1 MKKILTILLLGFTML
16 FVSCTNQSK
25 SALNI
30 YMPDGAPALAMA
42 NVLDEGF
49 SHEDYEANF
58 NIVNANMI
66 TNIVSSSSC
75 DLAIIPTTAAAQL
88 YSKGVGIRLASVN
101 VFGNL
106 YIAGTTTLDS
116 LEGLKGK
123 VVYTTIGT
131 TISLVKYI
139 LAQNSIEVEDGSEPV
154 ADKVVLD
161 SRSDGT
167 EIVQLLKKASTEG
180 KEAYGVLGEPV
191 VSKALGMISNLKLT
205 FDLQKEYKEV
215 TGFDGYP
222 QACLVVKD
230 KVYQEHTGFVEAF
243 LDKLASNENFLKGN
257 VNRLPEIFKKY
268 DSTLQNMT
276 FTLDTITRSNVK
288 FQKASLAMESVKNY
302 VAALVKVE
310 LDEEFFL

>member
-1 MKKILTILLLGFTML
+1 MKKILAILLLGFTAL
-16 FVSCTNQSK
+16 LVSCTNQSK

-58 NIVNANMI
+58 NVVNANMI
-66 TNIVSSSSC
+66 TNIVSSSTC

-139 LAQNSIEVEDGSEPV
+139 LAKNSIDVEDGSEPI

-161 SRSDGT
+161 SRTDGT

-191 VSKALGMISNLKLT
+191 VSKALGMISGLKLT
-205 FDLQKEYKEV
+205 FDLQKEYKNV

-222 QACLVVKD
+222 QACLVVKN
-230 KVYQEHTGFVEAF
+230 KVYEEHTSFVEAF
-243 LDKLASNENFLKGN
+243 LEKLSANEEFLKTN
-257 VNRLPEIFKKY
+257 VSRLPEIFKKY

-276 FTLDTITRSNVK
+276 FNLDTIARSNVK
-288 FQKASLAMESVKNY
+288 LEKASVVMESVKNY
-302 VAALVKVE
+302 VEALVKID
-310 LDEEFFL
+310 LNEEFFL